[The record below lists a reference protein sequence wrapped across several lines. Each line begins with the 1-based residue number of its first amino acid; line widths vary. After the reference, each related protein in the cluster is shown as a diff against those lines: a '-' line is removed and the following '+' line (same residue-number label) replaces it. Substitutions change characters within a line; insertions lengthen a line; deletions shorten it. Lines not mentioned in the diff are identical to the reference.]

1 MKLIRMTSGPAKG
14 RYLLLDEKR
23 DRIIHPN
30 GFVSEKCVLPWNGE
44 WSESARPM
52 PQWASQF
59 LEISNAASS
68 LGSVRSEKKSA
79 AARRNGALGGRPRKE
94 KRA

>member
-1 MKLIRMTSGPAKG
+1 MKLIHMISGPAKG
-14 RYLLLDEKR
+14 RFLLLDEKR
-23 DRIIHPN
+23 NRIIHPN

-44 WSESARPM
+44 WRESTRPM

-59 LEISNAASS
+59 LEASQAASA
-68 LGSVRSEKKSA
+68 LGSRRTEKKA
-79 AARRNGALGGRPRKE
+79 DAARRNGALGGRPRKE